1 MTKKKPDMNVLS
13 NSMAQ
18 LAGSIASGVVPQG
31 SPILRPT
38 PNSVNEI
45 DMLMNNVRGSF
56 ITLNRTLLSL
66 LYSQYGIVQASIEVP
81 VLDAF
86 RGEIKVRGFEKDIF
100 DENPYDKKKWLKYF
114 TNEDDEPKKKP
125 ADNEKDQ
132 YDIDKEYM
140 ERRKQWEREQFQKD
154 IERQTASEEN
164 FRREI
169 TKEEEARVMAY
180 LRREQIWQK
189 FQQALIWMRLF
200 GGSGIVIMDGR
211 NPESPLNL
219 ERINKYTN
227 LDFYVADNWELSGSQ
242 TNTMLGTID
251 WLSEAPFYLMGHR
264 IHRSRVLL
272 FKGKE
277 IPSMFRAVGR
287 GWGLSVL
294 ESFVRTLNKNI
305 KNENV
310 IYELLDEAKM
320 DIYKLNE
327 LNDSM
332 LEEDSTEAVKKR
344 LAYAQMIKNYMKAL
358 VLDTTDD
365 YAQKQIHFSGLAE
378 LKEDARIDMAADT
391 RIQITKLFGM
401 TPAGFNSGDADRATY
416 NDMVEAEI
424 RFPCEPNMIRML
436 EVVGRK
442 VLEKTLDWD
451 FEWPELER
459 MSKYDEAKMKTLD
472 LANLNE
478 ANIWGRISNYEW
490 TQAVNDKN
498 LLNMTVSY
506 KPEFIPDPLAKQV
519 FKPGFGGGG
528 K

>member
-1 MTKKKPDMNVLS
+1 MTQKHTKEQIEVLN

-18 LAGSIASGVVPQG
+18 LAGSVAAGAVPQM

-45 DMLMNNVRGSF
+45 DMLANNVRGSF
-56 ITLNRTLLSL
+56 ITINRTLLSL
-66 LYSQYGIVQASIEVP
+66 LYAQYGIVQASIEVP

-86 RGEIKVRGFEKDIF
+86 RGEIKVRGYERDIVG
-100 DENPYDKKKWLKYF
+100 DKSAKQDWLKF
-114 TNEDDEPKKKP
+114 FKNEDDDSTSKKDNKGDEYD
-125 ADNEKDQ
+125 ADREF
-132 YDIDKEYM
+132 M
-140 ERRKQWEREQFQKD
+140 ERRKQWEREQFRKD
-154 IERQTASEEN
+154 VERQTASEEN

-169 TKEEEARVMAY
+169 TKEEEARVMAF

-200 GGSGIVIMDGR
+200 GGAGIVIMDGR
-211 NPESPLNL
+211 NPSAPLNL

-227 LDFYVADNWELSGSQ
+227 LDFYVADNWELSGAT
-242 TNTMLGTID
+242 TNNALGVVD
-251 WLSEAPFYLMGHR
+251 WLSDTPFYLMGHPV
-264 IHRSRVLL
+264 HRSRVLV

-277 IPSMFRAVGR
+277 FPSMFRAVGR
-287 GWGLSVL
+287 GWGLSIL

-320 DIYKLNE
+320 DVYKLNE

-365 YAQKQIHFSGLAE
+365 YAQKQIHFSGLAD

-401 TPAGFNSGDADRATY
+401 TPAGFNSGESDRATY
-416 NDMVEAEI
+416 NDMVEAEV

-478 ANIWGRISNYEW
+478 ANVWGRISNYEW
-490 TQAVNDKN
+490 TQGVNDKN

-519 FKPGFGGGG
+519 FKPGFGGG

>member
-1 MTKKKPDMNVLS
+1 MQKDKNKATVLE

-31 SPILRPT
+31 TPLLRPT

-45 DMLMNNVRGSF
+45 EMLANNVRGSF

-66 LYSQYGIVQASIEVP
+66 LYSQYGIVQAAIEVP

-86 RGEIKVRGFEKDIF
+86 RGEIKIRGYEKDIF
-100 DENPYDKKKWLKYF
+100 ETDDKDKYKWMNYF
-114 TNEDDEPKKKP
+114 TNEDEDGKSKKK
-125 ADNEKDQ
+125 DESEE
-132 YDIDKEYM
+132 YDEAQELM
-140 ERRKQWEREQFQKD
+140 ERRKQWEREQFKKD
-154 IERQTASEEN
+154 IERQAAAEEN
-164 FRREI
+164 FRKEI
-169 TKEEEARVMAY
+169 TKEEEARVMAF

-200 GGSGIVIMDGR
+200 GGAGIVIMDGR

-219 ERINKYTN
+219 ERINKYTPI
-227 LDFYVADNWELSGSQ
+227 DFYVADNWELSGAK
-242 TNTMLGTID
+242 TNTALGITD
-251 WLSEAPFYLMGHR
+251 WLSDTPFYLMGHR
-264 IHRSRVLL
+264 VHRSRVLV
-272 FKGKE
+272 FRGKE

-287 GWGLSVL
+287 GWGLSLL
-294 ESFVRTLNKNI
+294 ETFVRTLNKNI

-320 DIYKLNE
+320 DVYKLNE

-358 VLDTTDD
+358 VLDATDD
-365 YAQKQIHFSGLAE
+365 YTQKQIHFSGLAD

-416 NDMVEAEI
+416 NDMVEAEV
-424 RFPCEPNMIRML
+424 RFPCEPNMIKML
-436 EVVGRK
+436 EVIGRK

-459 MSKYDEAKMKTLD
+459 LSKYDEAKMKTLE
-472 LANLNE
+472 LANINE
-478 ANIWGRISNYEW
+478 ANTWGRMSNYEW
-490 TQAVNDKN
+490 TQAVNDGN
-498 LLNMTVSY
+498 LLNMTISY
-506 KPEFIPDPLAKQV
+506 KPEFIPDPLAKNV
-519 FKPGFGGGG
+519 FKPGFGGGN